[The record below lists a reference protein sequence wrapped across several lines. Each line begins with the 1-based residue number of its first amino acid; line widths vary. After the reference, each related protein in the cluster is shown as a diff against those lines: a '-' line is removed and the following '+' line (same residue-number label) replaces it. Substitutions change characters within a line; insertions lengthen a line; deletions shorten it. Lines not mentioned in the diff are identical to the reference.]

1 VVVVWFGFAALIL
14 FLLALDLG
22 VFHRKAHAVSARE
35 GLAWS
40 IVWATLALTFT
51 IFIYQAYE
59 HKWFGLGTIPDAVDR
74 TAAMPQGAI
83 NDGSSA
89 VVKYLTGYVVEQS
102 LSVDNM
108 FVMAVLFRMFAVPA
122 VLQHRVLFWGI
133 LGALSM
139 RGVMIAI
146 GTTLVTRFSWVLY
159 VFGAFLIFTAFKM
172 LFANTEEEQDPAD
185 NPVVRFT
192 RRFLPTTKRYY
203 GNQFIIRR
211 GKALILTPLALALVV
226 VEATDL
232 VFAVDS
238 IPAIF
243 AITADPFLVFASNA
257 FAILGLRSLYFV
269 LAGAL
274 TTFRYLKVSLAI
286 VLAMVGGKML
296 AHHWLQHWLGE
307 HFNLYLLGAI
317 VLILGTGVG
326 ASMLRTQA
334 DRPEAET
341 GPPEGGRHERKSSKA
356 HRS

>member
-1 VVVVWFGFAALIL
+1 VRRDCHEEIVVVVWIGFAAFILI
-14 FLLALDLG
+14 LLALDLG
-22 VFHRKAHAVSARE
+22 VFHRKAHVVSVRE

-40 IVWATLALTFT
+40 IVWATLALTFAV
-51 IFIYQAYE
+51 FIYQAYD
-59 HKWFGLGTIPDAVDR
+59 HKWFGLGLLPDAVDR
-74 TAAMPQGAI
+74 TAAMPQGQI
-83 NDGSSA
+83 NDGASA

-122 VLQHRVLFWGI
+122 NLQHRVLFWGI

-139 RGVMIAI
+139 RGIMVAI

-159 VFGAFLIFTAFKM
+159 IFGAFLIFTAFKM
-172 LFANTEEEQDPAD
+172 LFANTEEEQDPA
-185 NPVVRFT
+185 NNAVVKFT
-192 RRFLPTTKRYY
+192 RRFLPTTRRYY
-203 GNQFIIRR
+203 GNRFIIRR
-211 GKALILTPLALALVV
+211 GKAIILTPLALALIV

-274 TTFRYLKVSLAI
+274 TAFRYLKVSLAV
-286 VLAMVGGKML
+286 VLAMVGTKML
-296 AHHWLQHWLGE
+296 AHHWLEAFLGE
-307 HFNLYLLGAI
+307 HFNLYMLAAI
-317 VLILGTGVG
+317 VLILGTGIG
-326 ASMLRTQA
+326 ASMLVTA
-334 DRPEAET
+334 
-341 GPPEGGRHERKSSKA
+341 RHEAPEEETSHHS
-356 HRS
+356 